1 MIFDTLDRV
10 FMLIYLQ
17 LFKVVT
23 VNYRLGIMGFLNQFD
38 AENNRQLGGNY
49 GLIDQ
54 QTAIEFIYENAE
66 NLGGDKNRLTIFGE
80 SAGGISVGCQLLNE
94 KTVSMISG
102 AISESGPFF
111 VNTNPVQIGPLVK
124 NVIVELCGNITD
136 CNPTAMTAYEAL
148 KLCDG
153 EEIMKTYKRMQEQ
166 DPLMYNYFGPISFDG
181 VFYTKDADIQME
193 EGEIIYQGP
202 YIIGTNSFEA
212 RDIRTEIIIIY
223 NLYYTG
229 IRTVG

>member
-1 MIFDTLDRV
+1 
-10 FMLIYLQ
+10 
-17 LFKVVT
+17 
-23 VNYRLGIMGFLNQFD
+23 MGFMNQFD
-38 AENNRQLGGNY
+38 TENDRQLGGNY

-111 VNTNPVQIGPLVK
+111 VNTNPVQIGPMI
-124 NVIVELCGNITD
+124 NDVIVELCGNITD
-136 CNPTAMTAYEAL
+136 CNPAGTTAYDAL
-148 KLCDG
+148 KQCDG

-166 DPLMYNYFGPISFDG
+166 DPLMYNSFGPVSFDG
-181 VFYTKDADIQME
+181 VFYTKDAEIQME
-193 EGEIIYQGP
+193 EGDIIYQGP
-202 YIIGTNSFEA
+202 YIIGTNSFEV
-212 RDIRTEIIIIY
+212 RDIRADRSSICGPIFE
-223 NLYYTG
+223 L
-229 IRTVG
+229 